1 VQDRAK
7 EDRARERAV
16 FLNVPYDRKFEPL
29 CLAYICGV
37 ASFGLVPRTTLEIPG
52 DRRLDRIIEL
62 VRSCRFSV
70 HDLSRV
76 QLNRKKPAT
85 PRFNM
90 PFELGLAVALE
101 KMVDPGHSW
110 YVFEAVNGRA
120 EKSLSDLGTDVYIH
134 GETVRGVMSQLSN
147 AFIRQK
153 RQPTVPQMIS
163 VYRYIRRELRTI
175 LATSGARSIFDGAR
189 AFRDVSVAAILKAEG
204 RV

>member
-1 VQDRAK
+1 
-7 EDRARERAV
+7 
-16 FLNVPYDRKFEPL
+16 
-29 CLAYICGV
+29 
-37 ASFGLVPRTTLEIPG
+37 
-52 DRRLDRIIEL
+52 
-62 VRSCRFSV
+62 
-70 HDLSRV
+70 
-76 QLNRKKPAT
+76 
-85 PRFNM
+85 M

-101 KMVDPGHSW
+101 KMVDPKHSW
-110 YVFEAVNGRA
+110 YVFEAVNGRV

-134 GETVRGVMSQLSN
+134 GETVHGVLSQLSN

-175 LATSGARSIFDGAR
+175 LATSGAHSIFDGAR